1 MHHQQLSTV
10 RVATCSNCRVWWHR
24 YKPKAERP
32 DANCSLTPLLSFFFS
47 PVFRSPPPPLSS
59 SSSFLFTFPL
69 FGHPSPLSEQQQHH
83 DPPAVLDHLDLI
95 KTSSSPNLQTSFSPA
110 HMSGTSMLAPLLRHA
125 ARHAARP
132 SSAATALRPS
142 IMAACRALHNGS
154 PRRDKPGNYAR
165 TDSHI
170 EVAHPAEHELPS
182 SQPVLGTGG
191 QFVKPTLPSF
201 SLDGR
206 VGVVT
211 GGARGLG
218 LVMAQ
223 GMVFSGADVALV
235 DMNGLCLGRTHTHIH
250 TPIYI
255 KSTR

>member
-1 MHHQQLSTV
+1 
-10 RVATCSNCRVWWHR
+10 
-24 YKPKAERP
+24 
-32 DANCSLTPLLSFFFS
+32 
-47 PVFRSPPPPLSS
+47 
-59 SSSFLFTFPL
+59 
-69 FGHPSPLSEQQQHH
+69 
-83 DPPAVLDHLDLI
+83 
-95 KTSSSPNLQTSFSPA
+95 
-110 HMSGTSMLAPLLRHA
+110 MSGTSMLAPLLRHA

-142 IMAACRALHNGS
+142 IMTACRALHNGS

-235 DMNGLCLGRTHTHIH
+235 DMNVGSL
-250 TPIYI
+250 
-255 KSTR
+255 TRLSMVEEEAQKQTKLLMDAFIRENPNAER